1 MVHDHSGSFLGRSI
15 NPYQSEK
22 WISPSIQGD
31 SDEMPQQNLNKT
43 KENKKHDRPELTI
56 L

>member
-1 MVHDHSGSFLGRSI
+1 MVHAHSGSFLSRSI
-15 NPYQSEK
+15 NSYQSEK
-22 WISPSIQGD
+22 WISSSIQGD
-31 SDEMPQQNLNKT
+31 SDEMPQQNLKK